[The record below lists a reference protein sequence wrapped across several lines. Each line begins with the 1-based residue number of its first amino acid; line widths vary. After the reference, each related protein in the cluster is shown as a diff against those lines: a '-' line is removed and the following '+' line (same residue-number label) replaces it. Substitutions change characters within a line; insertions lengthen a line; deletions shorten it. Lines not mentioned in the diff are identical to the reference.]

1 MMTNKCSCGCNSD
14 CNSDCEK
21 IAMPM
26 QTKINLVDAKAIAP
40 KYATLCSAG
49 ADVFARVDQKII
61 VLPGTRALVP
71 TGLKIAIPDGCCG
84 LLLGRSGLALK
95 KGICLANGVGLID
108 SDYRGELGVILQNNG
123 DAPFEVIDGMRIAQL
138 LIVPYLQTP
147 FVVGD
152 LENTARG
159 QGGFGSTGV
168 L

>member
-26 QTKINLVDAKAIAP
+26 QTKIQLTDAKAIAP
-40 KYATLCSAG
+40 KYATPCSAG
-49 ADVFARVDQKII
+49 ADVFARIDKEI
-61 VLPGTRALVP
+61 VVWPGTRVLIP
-71 TGLKIAIPDGCCG
+71 TKIKIAIPDGCCG

-95 KGICLANGVGLID
+95 HGICLANGIGLID

-123 DAPFEVIDGMRIAQL
+123 GEPFKVEDGMRIAQL
-138 LIVPYLQTP
+138 LIVQYQQTR
-147 FVVGD
+147 FEQD
-152 LENTARG
+152 SLNDTIRG

-168 L
+168 

>member
-1 MMTNKCSCGCNSD
+1 MMTNCKCECNGN
-14 CNSDCEK
+14 CNKNCETD
-21 IAMPM
+21 AMAL

-49 ADVFARVDQKII
+49 ADVFARIEKEII
-61 VLPGTRALVP
+61 VWPGTRALIP
-71 TGLKIAIPDGCCG
+71 TKIKIAIPEGCCG

-95 KGICLANGVGLID
+95 NGICLANGVGLID
-108 SDYRGELGVILQNNG
+108 ADYRGEIGVILQNNG
-123 DAPFEVIDGMRIAQL
+123 GEPFKVVDGMRIAQL
-138 LIVPYLQTP
+138 LIVPYWQTP

-152 LENTARG
+152 LEDTARG

>member
-1 MMTNKCSCGCNSD
+1 MMTNCKCECNGN
-14 CNSDCEK
+14 CNKNCEND
-21 IAMPM
+21 AMSL

-49 ADVFARVDQKII
+49 ADVFARIDEEITVW
-61 VLPGTRALVP
+61 PGTRALVP
-71 TGLKIAIPDGCCG
+71 TKIKIAIPDGCCG

-123 DAPFEVIDGMRIAQL
+123 GEPFKVVDGMRIAQL
-138 LIVPYLQTP
+138 LIIPYLQTP
-147 FVVGD
+147 FVVDD
-152 LENTARG
+152 LEDTARG

>member
-1 MMTNKCSCGCNSD
+1 MMTNCKCECNGN
-14 CNSDCEK
+14 CNKNCETD
-21 IAMPM
+21 AMPL

-61 VLPGTRALVP
+61 VWPGTRALVP

-95 KGICLANGVGLID
+95 HGICLANGVGLID

-123 DAPFEVIDGMRIAQL
+123 GEPFKVEDGMRIAQL
-138 LIVPYLQTP
+138 LIIPYLQTP

-152 LENTARG
+152 LEGTARG